1 MPLEQI
7 PIVGEN
13 EEKEEKK
20 DLSQKEKVVD
30 SADYS
35 GEENVA
41 ELNDNPK
48 LAKEKADEIEKWLPD
63 TLDQLSPEQ
72 QKQFV
77 DLVEHDIS
85 WTNLNLAP
93 KNVENVPDLLPPYWM
108 QQVNAYKE
116 IRRPENFSQLPIDKQ
131 EAFKKAEKEAISKMT
146 EDSKGALE
154 SGWVTMPWESEPDSM
169 PDTEPGSTIPEWW
182 NEWNS
187 GSQWWGRE

>member
-1 MPLEQI
+1 MALEQI
-7 PIVGEN
+7 HVVWEN

-20 DLSQKEKVVD
+20 DVSQKEKIVD
-30 SADYS
+30 SAEHS
-35 GEENVA
+35 SEENVV
-41 ELNDNPK
+41 ELNDNPR
-48 LAKEKADEIEKWLPD
+48 LAREEADKIAEGLPD

-72 QKQFV
+72 QRQFV

-93 KNVENVPDLLPPYWM
+93 KNVENVPDLIPPYWM

-146 EDSKGALE
+146 EDSKWALE
-154 SGWVTMPWESEPDSM
+154 SGWVTMPWESEPVSVPNAEPDS
-169 PDTEPGSTIPEWW
+169 TTPEQWS
-182 NEWNS
+182 EWNS
-187 GSQWWGRE
+187 GSEWWID